1 VFITSKGEAIV
12 WSGTDPS
19 DPDAWA
25 LIGVWT
31 VGEPIGN
38 RCLLKYGG
46 DILMLTMDGL
56 VPLAGGLQSSRL
68 DPQVNLSNKIQG
80 AFDFAATNYRS
91 NFGWQIYYSA
101 KQNAVWVN
109 VPISEGSQQQQ
120 YVMNNTTKSWC
131 NFTGWEANC
140 FETFSDDA
148 YFGGNGIVAQAWDS
162 GYVDGVANIQTVALQ
177 AFNYFESRGV
187 KKYFT
192 RARPSIF
199 TDGQPAIAI
208 GMNVDFDLSDTTA
221 ALSFTSTSVGLWDTG
236 VWDTA
241 LWGTGLQITNN
252 WQGITGIGYCGS
264 IQFKSS
270 SSGLQM
276 QWAST
281 DIVYQTGWA
290 GI

>member
-1 VFITSKGEAIV
+1 
-12 WSGTDPS
+12 
-19 DPDAWA
+19 
-25 LIGVWT
+25 
-31 VGEPIGN
+31 
-38 RCLLKYGG
+38 
-46 DILMLTMDGL
+46 MDGL

-148 YFGGNGIVAQAWDS
+148 YFGGNGVVAKAWTPT
-162 GYVDGVANIQTVALQ
+162 YVDGVANIQTVALQ

-187 KKYFT
+187 KKYWT

-221 ALSFTSTSVGLWDTG
+221 ALSFSPVTVGLWDTG
-236 VWDTA
+236 KWNEA
-241 LWGTGLQITNN
+241 LWGAGLQITNN

-270 SSGLQM
+270 SSGIQI